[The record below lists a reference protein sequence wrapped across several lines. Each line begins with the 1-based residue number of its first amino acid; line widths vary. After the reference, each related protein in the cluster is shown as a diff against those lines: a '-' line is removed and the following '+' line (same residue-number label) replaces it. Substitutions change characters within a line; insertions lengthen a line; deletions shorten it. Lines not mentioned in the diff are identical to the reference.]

1 MDPIGLALENFDGTG
16 QWRTTDSGFPI
27 DPSSQ
32 MVDGTPLD
40 GPSSLRKA
48 LLSRPEAVVGTMT
61 QKLLMYGIGR
71 ETKYPDM
78 PVVRAIM
85 RAAEPNRYKFS
96 DLVLGVVRSAPFQMR
111 VKKIH
116 RALWR
121 PQGDPNNKL
130 HFKKTSFATDVLVRR
145 WSHCGAA
152 VARRDA
158 TGADAYS

>member
-1 MDPIGLALENFDGTG
+1 
-16 QWRTTDSGFPI
+16 
-27 DPSSQ
+27 

-71 ETKYPDM
+71 ETKYNDM

-85 RAAEPNRYKFS
+85 RGAEPNRYKFS

-111 VKKIH
+111 VKENSPSSV
-116 RALWR
+116 A
-121 PQGDPNNKL
+121 
-130 HFKKTSFATDVLVRR
+130 SA
-145 WSHCGAA
+145 GAA
-152 VARRDA
+152 KRERDSA
-158 TGADAYS
+158 KPQEREQ